1 MFVIW
6 NNNEQWFQ
14 LGVLFLLFLL
24 LVERATKFIHYFYIF
39 IFIRIKLQLFSLV
52 CGASKRTSESG
63 IRLQVL
69 FWLCKKYASMI
80 SNKHRCRYRKNTMT
94 LSVSTTKIWK
104 NKIRNKFSFLD
115 GVHFFFV
122 AHRIHQCTSTTHQIW
137 NAKNNNESLSDFQG
151 LFIRLKDGFI
161 SSIKHSL
168 SSKKKMIPLSLPMYR
183 KFLSIHFVPT
193 HNGCLILTRLFAQQS
208 WSKET
213 H

>member
-69 FWLCKKYASMI
+69 FWLCKK
-80 SNKHRCRYRKNTMT
+80 
-94 LSVSTTKIWK
+94 
-104 NKIRNKFSFLD
+104 IRINDIKQ
-115 GVHFFFV
+115 
-122 AHRIHQCTSTTHQIW
+122 A
-137 NAKNNNESLSDFQG
+137 SLSLEEKYND
-151 LFIRLKDGFI
+151 FIRLDDKNM
-161 SSIKHSL
+161 
-168 SSKKKMIPLSLPMYR
+168 KK
-183 KFLSIHFVPT
+183 
-193 HNGCLILTRLFAQQS
+193 
-208 WSKET
+208 
-213 H
+213 

>member
-115 GVHFFFV
+115 GVHFFLLLIEFINAQARHTKYEMQKTIMKVYQTSKVCSFV
-122 AHRIHQCTSTTHQIW
+122 STT
-137 NAKNNNESLSDFQG
+137 G
-151 LFIRLKDGFI
+151 LFL
-161 SSIKHSL
+161 L
-168 SSKKKMIPLSLPMYR
+168 SNTLFLRKKKWYL
-183 KFLSIHFVPT
+183 
-193 HNGCLILTRLFAQQS
+193 
-208 WSKET
+208 
-213 H
+213 